1 MLMYAVNYVKV
12 LHSHQNYLCEGHHLS
27 CILPSGYFLSSSFQH
42 INILNLANCC
52 LTEILSALGF
62 HDGIVSLLSFEPLPL
77 LFLFWILL
85 HLIANVGVL
94 LNSVMGQLIFPP
106 CIFTLSDLISF
117 SNFKQNLHSDDTGID
132 VHRPGRAT
140 KFQCHLRG
148 SLDLIYSKENFEA
161 YVNLFLPH
169 FFLSL

>member
-1 MLMYAVNYVKV
+1 MNLLRNLQNDQWDYLQLWSSLEKFPEIVKVCCCRQWSIKAMLMYAVNYVKV

-117 SNFKQNLHSDDTGID
+117 SNFK
-132 VHRPGRAT
+132 
-140 KFQCHLRG
+140 
-148 SLDLIYSKENFEA
+148 
-161 YVNLFLPH
+161 
-169 FFLSL
+169 